1 MLGWWLPE
9 NVLTDG
15 GVFHLLYWSSAVAML
30 IAQALL
36 SRGPRPARVR
46 NVRLREVVWAI
57 VPALLLL
64 GFGVVSFRSP
74 TALAA
79 GRAQIAL
86 DVVPASVAASTDG
99 AAR

>member
-1 MLGWWLPE
+1 MLGSWFPE
-9 NVLTDG
+9 NVWTDG

-30 IAQALL
+30 IVQALL
-36 SRGPRPARVR
+36 SRVPRPARVR

-64 GFGVVSFRSP
+64 GFGIASFRSP

-79 GRAQIAL
+79 GRAQIAV
-86 DVVPASVAASTDG
+86 DTAPPSVQSTTPD

>member
-1 MLGWWLPE
+1 MLGWWFPE

-30 IAQALL
+30 IVQALL
-36 SRGPRPARVR
+36 SRVQRPARVR
-46 NVRLREVVWAI
+46 SVRLREVVWAI

-64 GFGVVSFRSP
+64 GFGIASFRSP

-79 GRAQIAL
+79 GRAQLPCEI
-86 DVVPASVAASTDG
+86 VPASVGAGTDG

>member
-1 MLGWWLPE
+1 MLGWLPE
-9 NVLTDG
+9 NVSTDS

-30 IAQALL
+30 IAQVLL
-36 SRGPRPARVR
+36 SRVQRPARDR
-46 NVRLREVVWAI
+46 AVRLRELVWAI
-57 VPALLLL
+57 VPALMLL
-64 GFGVVSFRSP
+64 GFGVASFRSP

-86 DVVPASVAASTDG
+86 DTAPPSVQSTTG